1 MPVTLSEAKNNATD
15 AVDVQVID
23 EFRKESAVLDAL
35 TFDDVVNPAGGGATL
50 TYGYRRL
57 VTQPTAAFRAL
68 NTEYTPSNV
77 QTQRYSVDLAVLGG
91 SFEVDRVI
99 AKVGPAASGAVAL
112 NMSQKIKATKTRFQD
127 AVINGDVDGSEDP
140 DAENGFDGL
149 DKALRGSDTEFR
161 ATQTTNW
168 SDFDTNP
175 ASAQVALD
183 TLDEWLSLMDGSP
196 TMVLGNSKALAR
208 VRALARRAGVYTRN
222 PVDGLIG
229 PGGRPVVRES
239 YGDILFVDPGDKPGT
254 SSPIIPIET
263 RDPDSSTW
271 TLEVTGSPT
280 GGTYTVSV
288 TVGGSTQTTSG
299 IAYNAS
305 ASTVQTA
312 ITGLSNVGGGN
323 ATVTGTAVKALTF
336 TGDLADLSVGV
347 TASGAS
353 LTGGTTP
360 AVAVAQT
367 GDSAVSGL
375 TDLYAVRMGLD
386 GFHGV
391 TTVGGQIVST
401 YLPDFTSAGA
411 VKKGEVEMGPVAVV
425 LKATKAAAVFRNL
438 KVQ

>member
-68 NTEYTPSNV
+68 NTEYAPSNV

-127 AVINGDVDGSEDP
+127 AVINGDVDGSEDA

-299 IAYNAS
+299 IVYNAS

-312 ITGLSNVGGGN
+312 ITGLSNVGTGN
-323 ATVTGTAVKALTF
+323 ATVAGTTVKTLTF
-336 TGDLADLSVGV
+336 TGDLAGLSVGV

-353 LTGGTTP
+353 LTGGTSP